1 MVFVLR
7 TYVNDSKS
15 LANISAT
22 RHFDCPLP
30 EVVADEP
37 TCTYRQTNVDL
48 ALSSEYFSV
57 MIDKYVFT
65 KECLEVFIQ
74 EALNTKPPTYA
85 TVRTKNTVIR

>member
-1 MVFVLR
+1 MC
-7 TYVNDSKS
+7 TNDRRF
-15 LANISAT
+15 LADVTTA

-37 TCTYRQTNVDL
+37 TCTSMQIDVDL
-48 ALSSEYFSV
+48 ALRSNPFSV

-74 EALNTKPPTYA
+74 EALTTKPPTYA
-85 TVRTKNTVIR
+85 TV